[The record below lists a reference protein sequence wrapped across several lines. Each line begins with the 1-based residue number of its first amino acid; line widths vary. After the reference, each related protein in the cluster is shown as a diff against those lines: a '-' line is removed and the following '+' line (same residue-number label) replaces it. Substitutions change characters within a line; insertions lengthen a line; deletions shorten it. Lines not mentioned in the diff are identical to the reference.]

1 MLSWMPAKRPD
12 ALAFH
17 APPTFGILMRIRSMF
32 LPVLLLLAVV
42 LFAAG
47 CGGGGSSVPAD
58 AVAKVGS
65 DTITK
70 EQFNFL
76 FDGAKRTYKAR
87 KSAFPKAGTTAYKS
101 LQDQAM
107 QYLVQESELQ
117 QKADDL
123 GVKITD
129 ADVNARLKGIK
140 KQYFGGSEKK
150 YQAQLKA
157 QGLTEA
163 QIKQDLYAQILS
175 EKLYNKVTA
184 DVKVTDADIQKYYDQ
199 HKTDYQQ
206 ASSRDVR
213 HILVNNKTL
222 ADSIYAQLKG
232 GADFA
237 TLAKKYSKDPGSA
250 SNGGKLTVSKGQTV
264 APFDKVAFELKTNEL
279 SKPVHTQYGWHIIQ
293 ALSAVKAA
301 TQTPLKDV
309 KASIKT
315 QLGQTK
321 KTDAMNKWVADVKKD
336 FNGDVHY
343 QAGYAPSVTA
353 TTGTTATTTT
363 TG

>member
-1 MLSWMPAKRPD
+1 
-12 ALAFH
+12 
-17 APPTFGILMRIRSMF
+17 MRIRFTF

-42 LFAAG
+42 LVAAG
-47 CGGGGSSVPAD
+47 CGGGSASVPPD
-58 AVAKVGS
+58 AVATVGS

-70 EQFNFL
+70 QQFNFL
-76 FDGAKRTYKAR
+76 LAGARRTYKAQ
-87 KSAFPKAGTTAYKS
+87 KQTFPTAGTTAYKT

-117 QKADDL
+117 QKADDM
-123 GVKITD
+123 GIKITD
-129 ADVNARLKGIK
+129 ADVAARLKSIK
-140 KQYFGGSEKK
+140 KQYFDGSEKK
-150 YQAQLKA
+150 YKAQLKA

-163 QIKQDLYAQILS
+163 QIKEDLYAQILS

-184 DVKVTDADIQKYYDQ
+184 DTKVTDADAQKYYNQ
-199 HKTDYQQ
+199 HKSDYQQ
-206 ASSRDVR
+206 AASRDVR
-213 HILVNNKTL
+213 HILVNNKKL
-222 ADSIYAQLKG
+222 ADSLYSQLKG

-237 TLAKKYSKDPGSA
+237 TLAKKYSKDPGSKN
-250 SNGGKLTVSKGQTV
+250 SGGKLTISKGQTV
-264 APFDKVAFELKTNEL
+264 AAFDKVAFKLKTNEL

-309 KASIKT
+309 KSSIKT
-315 QLGQTK
+315 QLLSTK

-336 FNGDVHY
+336 FDDDVHY
-343 QAGYAPSVTA
+343 QAGYEPSVTA
-353 TTGTTATTTT
+353 TTGTGTTATTTT